1 MKTNTTKKT
10 VSLVEA
16 YKNRLTIAES
26 VYKKEHEGKS
36 LSESK
41 KLIIAKVLNTTN
53 KFLTESFEQAQGTQ
67 LSAMGDYKKFCL
79 DLTNI
84 ALPNL
89 IAMDLVMVSPMKTHT
104 GYVQYLR
111 FVAGTDKGGI
121 TEDPETLFNDPFK
134 LGEMTDA
141 RIDYTGNSVVE
152 PIASF
157 TSGTTAVAFKTGATF
172 VDALDE
178 NGASVVDKTGTAWTI
193 DATSGVIT
201 AGAYAS
207 GKSATDVAKIA
218 YVYNNTII
226 PQDTIPT
233 VKAVMDGISLKAKA
247 RRIAIYYSQLAQY
260 TLKVETGADLGELL
274 KGQAINE
281 IQYEIDTEVIK
292 LLRNSADTATTED
305 ELAEVTFN
313 KRLPIGVG
321 IKDHFY
327 GFLNVL
333 DKASAIIY
341 NRTQKY
347 EANFM
352 VCARNVIS
360 ILAVLDA
367 WKPSGD
373 KKVGPYYAGS
383 LNGVKVYVS
392 PFLGKKDKYE
402 FFLGFNDGD
411 LATSPAVY
419 APFMAIVP
427 TQLIGMPDSSM
438 QQGFATMYDLKAL
451 PGNQLLLVKGQIV
464 DEPYPVELTDGE

>member
-26 VYKKEHEGKS
+26 VYKKEHEGAS

-111 FVAGTDKGGI
+111 FVAGTDKGGV
-121 TEDPETLFNDPFK
+121 TENPETLFNDPFK
-134 LGEMTDA
+134 LGEMTDE
-141 RIDYTGNSVVE
+141 RINYTGNDIVE
-152 PIASF
+152 PVTGSETNISQLAFGNKLIAD
-157 TSGTTAVAFKTGATF
+157 TLYANTGTDGAWVAVTVGTDGAITITGATK
-172 VDALDE
+172 VKYQYD
-178 NGASVVDKTGTAWTI
+178 NIV
-193 DATSGVIT
+193 
-201 AGAYAS
+201 
-207 GKSATDVAKIA
+207 
-218 YVYNNTII
+218 I
-226 PQDTIPT
+226 PQDTLPT
-233 VKAVMDGISLKAKA
+233 VKAVMDGIALKAKA

-292 LLRNSADTATTED
+292 LLRDCATTATKEA

-313 KRLPIGVG
+313 KRLPLGVG
-321 IKDHFY
+321 IKDHYY
-327 GFLNVL
+327 GFLNTI
-333 DKASAIIY
+333 DKGSAIIY

-352 VCARNVIS
+352 VCARNVIT
-360 ILAVLDA
+360 ILSVLDA

-373 KKVGPYYAGS
+373 KKVGPYYAGT
-383 LNGVKVYVS
+383 LNGLKVYVS
-392 PFLGKKDKYE
+392 PFLGKVDKYE
-402 FFLGFNDGD
+402 FFLGFNDND
-411 LATSPAVY
+411 LNTSPAVY

-451 PGNQLLLVKGQIV
+451 PGNSLLLVKGQIV
-464 DEPYPVELTDGE
+464 DEAYPVEVTAGN